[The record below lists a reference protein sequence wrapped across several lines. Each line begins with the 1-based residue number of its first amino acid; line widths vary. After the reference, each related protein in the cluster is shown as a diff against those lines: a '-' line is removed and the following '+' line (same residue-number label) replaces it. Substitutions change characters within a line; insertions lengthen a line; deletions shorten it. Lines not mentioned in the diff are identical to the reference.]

1 MDALTLLTVL
11 LAAHL
16 LGDFVLQRKS
26 WIQDKVLKDVRSK
39 GLVYHMMIHAILVL
53 PLLISGDL
61 LLKDWV
67 ILIVSHYLIDLGK
80 VYAMRWGRDVLF
92 FILDQLL
99 HLVVIIY
106 VVYGTNFIHLI
117 DFNTDLLLQ
126 LSILAICVILLTKV
140 SGMAIA
146 YILKPWSEQLEE
158 EKEDSLKK
166 AGSFIGNLERL
177 FVFFLAFFGQMS
189 AIGFLIAAKSVFRFG
204 DLQKSKGRK
213 LTEYVLIGTMLS
225 FGMALVVY
233 LLQVWL
239 WTLRP

>member
-1 MDALTLLTVL
+1 MVLLTT
-11 LAAHL
+11 HL
-16 LGDFVLQRKS
+16 LGDFVLQRET
-26 WIQDKVLKDVRSK
+26 WIKDKVLKGVRSK
-39 GLVYHMMIHAILVL
+39 GLVYHIMIHAFLIF

-61 LLKDWV
+61 FLREWT
-67 ILIVSHYLIDLGK
+67 ILIVTHYLIDLGK
-80 VYAMRWGRDVLF
+80 IYAMRLGHHILF
-92 FILDQLL
+92 FMLDQLL

-189 AIGFLIAAKSVFRFG
+189 AIGFLISAKLVFRFAV
-204 DLQKSKGRK
+204 LQ
-213 LTEYVLIGTMLS
+213 
-225 FGMALVVY
+225 
-233 LLQVWL
+233 
-239 WTLRP
+239 